1 MRTLLMVL
9 LVSVSGPALAQS
21 SLGITGAS
29 FNLGA
34 TQDESGTYQ
43 LEGAAAVVDVAVT
56 SVHGF
61 QGDLSF
67 ADTVGGGIGTIGAHI
82 YMSPVNG
89 QKYGLFAT
97 LSDVDGKSMLWGTLG
112 AEGMLSMGKNTVAE
126 VRGGFGYADESG
138 LDFIFGGVGMAHALT
153 ADWTVEGA
161 VDLAD
166 FDEAAFRATAY
177 DVTLK
182 AEYSPQDTLWGAYAS
197 VAYSG
202 LAGRDDADG
211 EMRLGLGLSVS
222 FGNVGGTDTDT
233 RLFRSPDP
241 VAPLLRRDLF

>member
-1 MRTLLMVL
+1 MRTLLLVL
-9 LVSVSGPALAQS
+9 LTSVSGPALAQS
-21 SLGITGAS
+21 SLGITGATFS
-29 FNLGA
+29 LGA
-34 TQDESGTYQ
+34 TEDESGTYQ

-67 ADTVGGGIGTIGAHI
+67 ADTAGGGIGTVGAHV
-82 YMSPVNG
+82 YMSPVKG

-97 LSDVDGKSMLWGTLG
+97 LSDVDGRSMLWGTLG
-112 AEGMLSMGKNTVAE
+112 AEGMLALGETTVAE

-138 LDFIFGGVGMAHALT
+138 LDFIFAGVGVAHEFSPS
-153 ADWTVEGA
+153 WTVEGA

-166 FDEAAFRATAY
+166 FDEATFRATSY
-177 DVTLK
+177 DVSLK
-182 AEYSPQDTLWGAYAS
+182 AEYSAQGSPWGAYAS

-202 LAGRDDADG
+202 LSGRDDADG
-211 EMRLGLGLSVS
+211 EVRIGVGISLSLGGLG
-222 FGNVGGTDTDT
+222 GADTDT

-241 VAPLLRRDLF
+241 VAPLLRRNIF

>member
-29 FNLGA
+29 FSLGA
-34 TQDESGTYQ
+34 TEDEAGTFQ
-43 LEGAAAVVDVAVT
+43 LEGAAAVVDVAIT

-67 ADTVGGGIGTIGAHI
+67 ADTVGGGIGTVGAHV

-97 LSDVDGKSMLWGTLG
+97 LSDVDGKSMLWGAVG
-112 AEGMLSMGKNTVAE
+112 AEGMRAMGENTVAE
-126 VRGGFGYADESG
+126 VRGGFGYADEGG
-138 LDFIFGGVGMAHALT
+138 LDFIFGGVSLAHALT
-153 ADWTVEGA
+153 PNWTVEGA

-177 DVTLK
+177 DLTLK
-182 AEYSPQDTLWGAYAS
+182 AEYSPQGAPFGAYAS

-202 LAGRDDADG
+202 LTGRDDADG
-211 EMRLGLGLSVS
+211 EVRLGLGVTMS
-222 FGNVGGTDTDT
+222 FGNVGGADTDT